1 MRKIFISAGHSNVSG
16 QDRGAFANG
25 QSEGVLA
32 SELRALIA
40 TKLSNIYGITAIVD
54 EDRNAL
60 SATLRA
66 FRNLTQPD
74 SIVVDIHFNA
84 AAPQATGTEVLVPS
98 PASAFEM
105 TLAGEIAKQ
114 TSLILGI
121 ANRGVKSELQSH
133 HGRLGWMRLTGEN
146 ILLEVCFI
154 TNPTDLAKYEA
165 EKVKLA
171 TCYAAILHQFARA

>member
-121 ANRGVKSELQSH
+121 ANRGVKTELQSH

-154 TNPTDLAKYEA
+154 SNASDMQRYVNNSQT
-165 EKVKLA
+165 LA
-171 TCYAAILHQFARA
+171 TAIAGVLANYARS